1 MKSPIIL
8 LLLLFAVLTTAI
20 AQNEDLTKQQRLSI
34 QKLINTY
41 KSNNKTKIA
50 ELINYPLRRE
60 YPLKDVKDKNEFIQR
75 FDDIFDKQ
83 IITQVSKSTL
93 NDYSQMGWR
102 GIMFDNGKCWIDDD
116 GKIMSVNYQSSKEK
130 QLIDN
135 LIKADKN
142 KLPKSLQVFEKPL
155 YLILTKNYKIRI
167 DEKVQEK
174 YRYAGWKINNQKTD
188 PDLIIENGVLEYD
201 GSGGNHT
208 ITFKNNG
215 YTYLVSIIMLG
226 TKDDPDAT
234 LEVLKDG
241 KTIMTENGKI
251 NRN

>member
-1 MKSPIIL
+1 MKTTIIL
-8 LLLLFAVLTTAI
+8 CSLLFAVLTAAF
-20 AQNEDLTKQQRLSI
+20 AQNDELTKKQKVSI
-34 QKLINTY
+34 QLLINTF

-50 ELINYPLRRE
+50 ELINYPLRRD
-60 YPLKDVKDKNEFIQR
+60 YPLKDVKDKNDFIQR
-75 FDDIFDKQ
+75 FDEIFDKQ

-93 NDYSQMGWR
+93 NEYSIMGWR

-167 DEKVQEK
+167 DEKVNDK
-174 YRYAGWKINNQKTD
+174 YRYAGWKIKNQKTD
-188 PDLIIENGVLEYD
+188 PDIIIENGVLEYQ

-226 TKDDPDAT
+226 TKDDSDAT
-234 LEVLKDG
+234 LEILKDG